1 MSARTSLERAAESL
15 IRYLSTG
22 PEEFMRQTGIKK
34 RDFVPVEPQPFDG
47 RIFAVDGSNIKVC
60 DLSVVKANRIRAG
73 YVVYRGRRR
82 ERTTV
87 TYDDLFV
94 ADRRAY
100 MEWFGEPL
108 ERLGMGDID
117 LSSLRGSELERIS
130 TYFRELQEYVAL
142 DAALSESEEGDLILY
157 DGGFA
162 IWKDRPF
169 GRVLAEIVRR
179 ASERGVDLLGVSK
192 SSSFS
197 WGDISM
203 PLVYHLSRLGKSLL
217 PGRAWYVDLSGKN
230 VHPDPQEERWQGS
243 IYMVLFHPMGD
254 RAFRVDVPSYMNGRV
269 ASAFS
274 KTAAFSGSSE
284 SPGYPHA
291 LFRAHHDL
299 KLSSH
304 DGEMSWFSMMDAIA
318 ARYQVSMRDLRS
330 AMDYHEIL
338 EITG

>member
-1 MSARTSLERAAESL
+1 M
-15 IRYLSTG
+15 RYLGVG
-22 PEEFMRQTGIKK
+22 PEDLMRHTGIGEK
-34 RDFVPVEPQPFDG
+34 DFVPVEPQPFDG

-60 DLSVVKANRIRAG
+60 DLSVAKANRIRAG

-82 ERTTV
+82 ERTVV
-87 TYDDLFV
+87 TCDDLFV

-100 MEWFGEPL
+100 MEWFREPL
-108 ERLGMGDID
+108 ERLNIDID
-117 LSSLRGSELERIS
+117 LSGLRGSELERLS

-142 DAALSESEEGDLILY
+142 DAALSESEKGDLVLY

-169 GRVLAEIVRR
+169 GKVVAEIIER
-179 ASERGVDLLGVSK
+179 ASKRGVDLLGVSK
-192 SSSFS
+192 STTIS
-197 WGDISM
+197 WGEISM

-217 PGRAWYVDLSGKN
+217 PGRAWYVDLNGKN
-230 VHPDPQEERWQGS
+230 VHPDLQEERWQGS
-243 IYMVLFHPMGD
+243 IYIVLFHPMGD

-269 ASAFS
+269 ASVLS
-274 KTAAFSGSSE
+274 KAAAFSGSSE

-304 DGEMSWFSMMDAIA
+304 DGEMSWFRVMDAMA
-318 ARYQVSMRDLRS
+318 KRYQVSMKDLRS

>member
-1 MSARTSLERAAESL
+1 MSARTNLERAAESL
-15 IRYLSTG
+15 MRYLSVV
-22 PEEFMRQTGIKK
+22 PEDLMRHTGIGEK
-34 RDFVPVEPQPFDG
+34 DFVPVEPQPFEG
-47 RIFAVDGSNIKVC
+47 RIFAVDGSNIEVY

-82 ERTTV
+82 ERTVV

-100 MEWFGEPL
+100 VDWFREPL
-108 ERLGMGDID
+108 ERLNIDID
-117 LSSLRGSELERIS
+117 LSGLRGSELERLS

-142 DAALSESEEGDLILY
+142 DAALSEAEEGDLLLY
-157 DGGFA
+157 DGGFV

-169 GRVLAEIVRR
+169 GRIVAEIIKR

-192 SSSFS
+192 SSSMS
-197 WGDISM
+197 WGEISM

-243 IYMVLFHPMGD
+243 IYMVLFHPTGD
-254 RAFRVDVPSYMNGRV
+254 RAFRVDIPSYMQGHA
-269 ASAFS
+269 ASALS
-274 KTAAFSGSSE
+274 KAAAFSGSSE

-304 DGEMSWFSMMDAIA
+304 DGEMSRFRVMDAMA
-318 ARYQVSMRDLRS
+318 ARCHVSMRELRS

-338 EITG
+338 EIAG

>member
-1 MSARTSLERAAESL
+1 MSVRTNLERAAESL
-15 IRYLSTG
+15 MQYLSTG
-22 PEEFMRQTGIKK
+22 PEEFMRQTGIKES
-34 RDFVPVEPQPFDG
+34 DFVPVEPQPFDG

-60 DLSVVKANRIRAG
+60 DISVVKANQVRAG
-73 YVVYRGRRR
+73 YVVYRGRRW
-82 ERTTV
+82 ERTEV
-87 TYDDLFV
+87 IYNDLLV

-100 MEWFGEPL
+100 MEWFREPL
-108 ERLGMGDID
+108 ERLCMEDID
-117 LSSLRGSELERIS
+117 LSSLRGSELDRIS

-169 GRVLAEIVRR
+169 GKVVAEIIKR

-192 SSSFS
+192 SSSLS

-203 PLVYHLSRLGKSLL
+203 PLVYHVSRLGKRLL
-217 PGRAWYVDLSGKN
+217 PGSAWYVDLSGKN

-243 IYMVLFHPMGD
+243 IYMVLFHPTGD
-254 RAFRVDVPSYMNGRV
+254 RAFRVDVPSYMNRRV
-269 ASAFS
+269 VHALSKAS
-274 KTAAFSGSSE
+274 AFSGSSE

-291 LFRAHHDL
+291 LFRAHRDL
-299 KLSSH
+299 KLSYH
-304 DGEMSWFSMMDAIA
+304 DSEMSWFKMMETIA
-318 ARYQVSMRDLRS
+318 KRHQVSMRDLRS

>member
-1 MSARTSLERAAESL
+1 MSAQTNLERAADSL
-15 IRYLSTG
+15 IKYLTVR
-22 PEEFMRQTGIKK
+22 PEELMRQTGIKEK
-34 RDFVPVEPQPFDG
+34 DFAPIEPQPFEG
-47 RIFAVDGSNIKVC
+47 RIFAVDGSNVKVC

-73 YVVYRGRRR
+73 YVVYRGRRW
-82 ERTTV
+82 ERTAV

-94 ADRRAY
+94 ADRRDY
-100 MEWFGEPL
+100 MKWFREPL
-108 ERLGMGDID
+108 ERLDMGEID
-117 LSSLRGSELERIS
+117 LSGLRGSELDRIS

-169 GRVLAEIVRR
+169 GRVVDEIIKR
-179 ASERGVDLLGVSK
+179 ASKRGVDLLGVSK
-192 SSSFS
+192 SSSVS
-197 WGDISM
+197 WGEISM

-217 PGRAWYVDLSGKN
+217 PGRAWYVDLGGKN
-230 VHPDPQEERWQGS
+230 VHPDPQEERWHGS

-254 RAFRVDVPSYMNGRV
+254 RAFRVDVPSYMDGRV

-304 DGEMSWFSMMDAIA
+304 DGDMSRFRMIDAMA
-318 ARYQVSMRDLRS
+318 KRHSVSMKDLRS

-338 EITG
+338 DIF

>member
-1 MSARTSLERAAESL
+1 MSARTSLEMAVDSL
-15 IRYLSTG
+15 MRYLSVG
-22 PEEFMRQTGIKK
+22 PEDLMRQTGINEK
-34 RDFVPVEPQPFDG
+34 DFVPLEPQPFDG

-60 DLSVVKANRIRAG
+60 DLAVVKANQIRAG

-87 TYDDLFV
+87 TYDDIFV

-100 MEWFGEPL
+100 MDWFREPM
-108 ERLGMGDID
+108 ERLGMEDID
-117 LSSLRGSELERIS
+117 LSVLRGSELERIS

-142 DAALSESEEGDLILY
+142 DAALSESEKGDLLLY

-169 GRVLAEIVRR
+169 GRVVAEIIKK

-192 SSSFS
+192 SSSLS

-203 PLVYHLSRLGKSLL
+203 PLLYHVSQLGKSLL
-217 PGRAWYVDLSGKN
+217 PGRAWYVDITGKN

-243 IYMVLFHPMGD
+243 IYMVMFHPAGD
-254 RAFRVDVPSYMNGRV
+254 RAFRVDVPSYMNGHV

-299 KLSSH
+299 RLSYH
-304 DGEMSWFSMMDAIA
+304 DGEMTWFRMMDVMAT
-318 ARYQVSMRDLRS
+318 RYHVNIRDLRS

-338 EITG
+338 DITG